1 MAKIQGNAKIKN
13 LEGFLRM
20 NRQTLSLWAE
30 KAKCSIEDLTVKIT
44 IEPPFRPRTTGYKS
58 QNHALNWII
67 QTICQETGQDLQTTK
82 EYIKSKAVEMGYPML
97 TRKKVGAGGVT
108 EEVVTDWYGNPRG
121 ISEADSSVSEC
132 AILIDCAMMVASDL
146 GICITFDY

>member
-1 MAKIQGNAKIKN
+1 MDAFLKANRLT
-13 LEGFLRM
+13 LEK
-20 NRQTLSLWAE
+20 WAE
-30 KAKCSIEDLTVKIT
+30 RAKCEPSDLFLNVTL
-44 IEPPFRPRTTGYKS
+44 EEPFRPRTTGYKS

-67 QTICQETGQDLQTTK
+67 QVICQETGQDFQTTK

-97 TRKKVGAGGVT
+97 TRKRMEKGQII

-132 AILIDCAMMVASDL
+132 SILIDSAMMLDSEL
-146 GICITFDY
+146 GIVVKFDS